1 MKNIII
7 TGSTGMIGSLI
18 LRECLERPDVARVT
32 TLVRKPTRLKH
43 PKLNEVVHADMLD
56 LSPVVN
62 ALTGQDIAF
71 FCIGAYS
78 GTLSASEF
86 RKVTVDYAVSFAK
99 TLHEQSPQAV
109 FCFLSGGGADRTEKS
124 RMQFARDKGA
134 AENFLFGAGFS
145 RVHSFRPGYIYPVTP
160 RKEPN
165 GMYRMMRV
173 LYKPLFSWLMKND
186 SIPSTELAHAMVK
199 VGFEGHPQEILENRD
214 IRAVYKAAPITR

>member
-1 MKNIII
+1 MLMKNVIV

-18 LRECLERPDVARVT
+18 LKECLERADVARVT

-56 LSPVVN
+56 LSSVVKE
-62 ALTGQDIAF
+62 LTGQDIAF
-71 FCIGAYS
+71 FCIGAYT
-78 GTLSASEF
+78 GALSPSEF
-86 RKVTVDYAVSFAK
+86 RKVTVDYTISFAK
-99 TLHEQSPQAV
+99 ALFAQSPQSV

-134 AENFLFGAGFS
+134 AENFLFSAGFP

-160 RKEPN
+160 RHEPN

-173 LYKPLFSWLMKND
+173 LYKPLFSWLMAND
-186 SIPSTELAHAMVK
+186 SIPSTELAQAMVR

-214 IRAVYKAAPITR
+214 IRAVMKQAA